1 MFEQRKSP
9 SKIYQVLS
17 PVQSRKINRNRGT
30 RPHITERGKKDKL
43 SEEAYNF
50 LTFLPFG
57 NTVILRSCDL
67 QKKNAEKE
75 RRFTKPVQ
83 SCSFILRSWPSHL
96 FALIEQR
103 LKLFFSIVHFFFIP
117 SAPYLI
123 WLVFNRTPWQH
134 MSLHRLLSN
143 ISHLRRHL
151 MFLCA
156 DSITH

>member
-9 SKIYQVLS
+9 SKIYRVLS
-17 PVQSRKINRNRGT
+17 HVPSRKINRNGEA
-30 RPHITERGKKDKL
+30 RPHITELRKKDKL
-43 SEEAYNF
+43 IEEAYNF

-67 QKKNAEKE
+67 QKKKCRKRAQIYKTCSKLIVQLTIVT
-75 RRFTKPVQ
+75 FSPVRIDRAALEAVLQ
-83 SCSFILRSWPSHL
+83 CCSFFL
-96 FALIEQR
+96 
-103 LKLFFSIVHFFFIP
+103 IP

-134 MSLHRLLSN
+134 ISLHRLLSN

>member
-17 PVQSRKINRNRGT
+17 PVLSRKINRNRGT
-30 RPHITERGKKDKL
+30 RPHITELGKKDKL

-50 LTFLPFG
+50 LTFLPFD

-83 SCSFILRSWPSHL
+83 SCSLILRS
-96 FALIEQR
+96 
-103 LKLFFSIVHFFFIP
+103 
-117 SAPYLI
+117 
-123 WLVFNRTPWQH
+123 
-134 MSLHRLLSN
+134 
-143 ISHLRRHL
+143 
-151 MFLCA
+151 
-156 DSITH
+156 

>member
-9 SKIYQVLS
+9 SKIYRVLS
-17 PVQSRKINRNRGT
+17 HVPSRKINRNGEA
-30 RPHITERGKKDKL
+30 RPHITELRKKDKL
-43 SEEAYNF
+43 IEEAYNF

-67 QKKNAEKE
+67 QKKKCRKRAQIYKTCSKLIVQLTIVT
-75 RRFTKPVQ
+75 FSPVRIDRAALEAVLQ
-83 SCSFILRSWPSHL
+83 CCS
-96 FALIEQR
+96 
-103 LKLFFSIVHFFFIP
+103 FFFIP

-134 MSLHRLLSN
+134 ISLHRLLSN

-151 MFLCA
+151 LFLCA

>member
-1 MFEQRKSP
+1 MFEQCKSP

-17 PVQSRKINRNRGT
+17 PVLSRNINRNRGT
-30 RPHITERGKKDKL
+30 RPHITELGKKDKL

-83 SCSFILRSWPSHL
+83 SCSLILRSWPSHL

-134 MSLHRLLSN
+134 ISLHRLLSN

>member
-9 SKIYQVLS
+9 SKIYQVPS
-17 PVQSRKINRNRGT
+17 PVQSRKINRNRET

-67 QKKNAEKE
+67 QKKKCRKRAQIYKTCSKLIVQLTIVT
-75 RRFTKPVQ
+75 FSPVRIDRAALEAVLQ
-83 SCSFILRSWPSHL
+83 CCSFFL
-96 FALIEQR
+96 
-103 LKLFFSIVHFFFIP
+103 IP

-134 MSLHRLLSN
+134 ISLHRLLSN